1 MENERSAPE
10 HIDKSQMRLP
20 RVLGFWDIIGIIV
33 GGVIGSGI
41 FIVPAEVAREVRA
54 PLLILAVW
62 VVGGLLS
69 FFGAVSSSE
78 LGAAYPH
85 AGGIYIYLREA
96 YGPLIAFLF
105 GWTLFLVIDSGAIA
119 TLAVAFSTSYL
130 NHFFQ
135 LSDLSAKLISVAV
148 IVFLC
153 AINYVGVK
161 TGAFV
166 QNLLTVI
173 KFAALI
179 GICGLV
185 FIFAKDGHVSN
196 FFQPAPG
203 RFSLNLLRQFG
214 VAMIATLWAYKGW
227 EAATYS
233 AGEVRKPEKNLPLG
247 LLIGTMICVVIYLL
261 TNLAYLY
268 VVPAGTIANSPK
280 IASDV
285 MNLVV
290 GPIGASLIAFII
302 LFSIVGAANANVLTS
317 PRVYFA
323 MARDG
328 LFFKKVAEVHPR
340 FQTPHIS
347 IILLGIW
354 SSILSLTGTFE
365 QLFTYVIFGEWIFFG
380 LMVAAVII
388 LRKKRPDLPRPY
400 KTWGYPVTPI
410 IFVLAA
416 LLISL
421 SSLINSFGN
430 AFRGLFII
438 LLGVPVF
445 LYWKKK
451 QKMSAAKAKPP
462 LSQA

>member
-1 MENERSAPE
+1 MEKQLEMASGHP
-10 HIDKSQMRLP
+10 DKAHTNLP

-41 FIVPAEVAREVRA
+41 FIVPAEVARAVQA

-78 LGAAYPH
+78 LGAAYPQ
-85 AGGIYIYLREA
+85 AGGIYVYLREA
-96 YGPLIAFLF
+96 YGPLFAFLF
-105 GWTLFLVIDSGAIA
+105 GWTLFLVIDAGAIA

-130 NHFFQ
+130 NHFLQ
-135 LSDLSAKLISVAV
+135 LSALSAKLISVAL
-148 IVFLC
+148 ILFLC
-153 AINYVGVK
+153 VINYVGVK

-166 QNLLTVI
+166 QNLLTII
-173 KFAALI
+173 KFAALV

-203 RFSLNLLRQFG
+203 RFSMSLLGQFG

-233 AGEVRKPEKNLPLG
+233 AGEVKKPEKNLPLG
-247 LLIGTMICVVIYLL
+247 LLIGTMICVVIYIL

-285 MNLVV
+285 MNLIV
-290 GPIGASLIAFII
+290 GPVGASLIAFII
-302 LFSIVGAANANVLTS
+302 LFSIMGAANATVMTS

-328 LFFKKVAEVHPR
+328 LFFKKVAEVHPK

-347 IILLGIW
+347 IVILGIW
-354 SSILSLTGTFE
+354 SAILSLTGTFE

-380 LMVAAVII
+380 LTVAAVII

-416 LLISL
+416 LFISIT
-421 SSLINSFGN
+421 SLVSQFWN
-430 AFRGLFII
+430 AVAGLGII
-438 LLGVPVF
+438 LLGLPF
-445 LYWKKK
+445 YFYWK
-451 QKMSAAKAKPP
+451 AKSKTA
-462 LSQA
+462 